1 MRGKEREKGKDGN
14 QRGGS
19 VKGIPTTG
27 RSRESQEGRKK
38 VGEKEK
44 KKREGKGRVGRD
56 SGEACTQRFG

>member
-27 RSRESQEGRKK
+27 RSRESQEGRKT

-44 KKREGKGRVGRD
+44 KKREGKGRGGRD
-56 SGEACTQRFG
+56 FGEACTHRFG